1 MSTMLR
7 IQMRMTVQKY
17 ISNICSNNSSSIHQV
32 LCLHS
37 SKSRHSRWSPHL
49 ESPSMEDNS
58 NKQLG
63 GCLQV
68 GVLML
73 EPHLVTAVKMLS
85 EELVDLHMVWLQRV
99 EIYWANSW
107 RRRCWP
113 FLWWNIIWRWSE
125 LSSTTRSLL
134 IWFCFLIWRLWRWC
148 WFPFRCWGRCC
159 CRWSL
164 CKYCFR
170 FK

>member
-49 ESPSMEDNS
+49 EFPSMEDNS

-99 EIYWANSW
+99 EIYLGQQLEAQVLAFSLVEHNLEVERAQLNNQVSSNLVLFLNLAALEVVLV
-107 RRRCWP
+107 P
-113 FLWWNIIWRWSE
+113 FSVLGQV
-125 LSSTTRSLL
+125 LL
-134 IWFCFLIWRLWRWC
+134 QMILMQIL
-148 WFPFRCWGRCC
+148 
-159 CRWSL
+159 L
-164 CKYCFR
+164 
-170 FK
+170 